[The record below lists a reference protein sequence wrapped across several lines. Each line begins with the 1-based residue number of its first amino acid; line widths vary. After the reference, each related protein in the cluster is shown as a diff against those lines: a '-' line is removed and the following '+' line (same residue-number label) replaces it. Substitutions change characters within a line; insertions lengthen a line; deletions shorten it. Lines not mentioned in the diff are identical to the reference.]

1 MYVHV
6 VQIICRIVPLIN
18 SSSSPPSSLHPR
30 LPTSPLL
37 LEVFRHSPRPD
48 WHMIET
54 YLVHQHDSK
63 TAVRPLTLLFVL
75 RDNRLKLGGNVGIFR
90 TWRLVVIFGAVT
102 VFSDLCDRAGP
113 SAQRFRQYSSHS
125 RIFRTSGS
133 LTSSNP

>member
-75 RDNRLKLGGNVGIFR
+75 RDNRLKLGGNVGHLPDLAPCRDF
-90 TWRLVVIFGAVT
+90 WR
-102 VFSDLCDRAGP
+102 SD
-113 SAQRFRQYSSHS
+113 
-125 RIFRTSGS
+125 S
-133 LTSSNP
+133 LL